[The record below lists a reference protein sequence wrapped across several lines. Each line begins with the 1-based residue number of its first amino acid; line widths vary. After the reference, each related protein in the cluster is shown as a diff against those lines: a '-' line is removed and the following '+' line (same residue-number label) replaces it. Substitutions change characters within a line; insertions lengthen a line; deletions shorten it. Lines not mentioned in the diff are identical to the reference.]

1 MKVAIVTAH
10 PDDAEISAGG
20 LICAYRAMGAD
31 VTILCATDG
40 AKGGPGDASALAA
53 KRAKEAQAGAAI
65 LGAGLVMLGYPDGEL
80 PCDTRLARDLADRI
94 AALAPNIVLS
104 HPPVDY
110 HADHCAV
117 GQAAALAV
125 SFRAPLVWLEPMLGV
140 GSLPTHYIDITDHQ
154 PTKERAI
161 LCHASQ
167 SPARF
172 VDQIRIHGR
181 FRAAQCGHP
190 GYAEA
195 LRHDPVYPFA
205 DVRGLLPAAPSVRG
219 VVDRAMP
226 LDKSARQETK

>member
-1 MKVAIVTAH
+1 MKVAVITAH

-40 AKGGPGDASALAA
+40 AKGGPGDPAALAA
-53 KRAKEAQAGAAI
+53 RRAQEARDGAAI
-65 LGAGLVMLGYPDGEL
+65 LGANLVMLGYPDGEL
-80 PCDTRLARDLADRI
+80 PGDAGFIGDLRDRI
-94 AALAPNIVLS
+94 AALAPDIVLA
-104 HPPVDY
+104 HPPADY

-140 GSLPTHYIDITDHQ
+140 GSLPTHVIDITDYQ

-167 SPARF
+167 NPARF
-172 VDQIRIHGR
+172 VDQSRIHGQ
-181 FRAAQCGHP
+181 FRAAQCGHR

-205 DVRGLLPAAPSVRG
+205 DIRGLLPAAPPVRG
-219 VVDRAMP
+219 VPDRRNP
-226 LDKSARQETK
+226 PHTQPRQDSE